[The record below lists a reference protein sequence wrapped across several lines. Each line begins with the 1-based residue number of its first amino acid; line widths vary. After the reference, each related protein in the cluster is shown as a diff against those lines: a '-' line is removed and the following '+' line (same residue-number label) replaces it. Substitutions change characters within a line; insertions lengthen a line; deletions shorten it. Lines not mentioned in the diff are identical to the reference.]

1 MFVLTAKLSKPKLI
15 AAGLILL
22 AAVLLIVILAI
33 SGKDAVSSLPQGA
46 TNDQRLA
53 YLATYGWSVNAMP
66 VQSQKVKIP
75 DTTENAVFA
84 RYNDLQK
91 NQGFD
96 LTDYAGKEVM
106 RYVYEVLN
114 YPDAAAPV
122 HASILVFEGNIIGG
136 DITDTAADGLIH
148 GFRAPVSAGQKD
160 ESPEVTTLPS
170 ESTDASEESAEPSL
184 SE

>member
-33 SGKDAVSSLPQGA
+33 SGKDATSSLPQGA

-66 VQSQKVKIP
+66 EQSQKVKIP
-75 DTTENAVFA
+75 DTTDNAVFA

-96 LTDYAGKEVM
+96 LTEYAGKEVT

-114 YPDAAAPV
+114 YPDATAPV
-122 HASILVFEGNIIGG
+122 HASVLVYEGNIIGG

-148 GFRAPVSAGQKD
+148 GFRAPAGTKEMPKDSA
-160 ESPEVTTLPS
+160 VPS
-170 ESTDASEESAEPSL
+170 ESIETTETPAEESLPE
-184 SE
+184 